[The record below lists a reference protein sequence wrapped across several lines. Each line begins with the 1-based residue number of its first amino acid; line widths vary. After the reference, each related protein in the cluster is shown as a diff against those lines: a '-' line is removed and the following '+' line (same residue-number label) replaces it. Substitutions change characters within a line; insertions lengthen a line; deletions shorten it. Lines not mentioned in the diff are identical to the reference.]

1 MFVIVEFCSR
11 YFKKKSLRERERGNR
26 NMCFFFNIVLNWIVI
41 YEKEGGLKK
50 LIDLF
55 YYNVLISEVYK

>member
-1 MFVIVEFCSR
+1 
-11 YFKKKSLRERERGNR
+11 
-26 NMCFFFNIVLNWIVI
+26 MCFFFNIVLNWIVI